1 MEWIRAHPYVA
12 ASGAAGFLLIIGA
25 AFVESKREM
34 SPSNPPRVWSGGGQS
49 LLNPSSYTQNRVLQA
64 QLYLNTAT
72 DTPIHTTITGNS
84 AQDTKSFSF
93 EEIIAAI
100 SEPRVSG
107 SATTEPTDTYS
118 FIPGGLISTT
128 TKPAGRSDSQ
138 QALYNYGNDAGS
150 YIQSYEDRH
159 RNAPV
164 TLRDQVEDRND
175 PQKAE
180 AVREIGGALMQVGR
194 NLEGMEEVPA
204 AIRSA
209 HALLAK
215 SYTEIG
221 GKLQKVPDAAGD
233 EAFITTITEYNSAV
247 DTFTKRYV
255 AVALLLSAHGV
266 IFAPY
271 ESGSVFTFTNAGL

>member
-1 MEWIRAHPYVA
+1 MEWLRAHPYVA
-12 ASGAAGFLLIIGA
+12 ASGAAGLLLIIGA

-34 SPSNPPRVWSGGGQS
+34 SPLSSPRVWSGGGQS
-49 LLNPSSYTQNRVLQA
+49 LLNPSSYTPNPVLQA

-72 DTPIHTTITGNS
+72 DTLIRATITGNP
-84 AQDTKSFSF
+84 AQEDAPFSF
-93 EEIIAAI
+93 EEILATI
-100 SEPRVSG
+100 SEPRASG
-107 SATTEPTDTYS
+107 SAATEPADTYS

-128 TKPAGRSDSQ
+128 TKPEGRSDSQ